1 MFKNFLIK
9 NSLNVLLL
17 RISGIILMF
26 FLSLFLTNSF
36 SAEIVGQYDFVRSSL
51 MILSGASLLGTNQAI
66 IYYSGVLTSNK
77 SFGSIKSIY
86 FKMNFLILTAC
97 AVLYM
102 PMLMI
107 EKETILFKKN
117 PIARQIND
125 LAHTFSKCLKEPIIQ
140 GARQCTSSPTPTKDP

>member
-1 MFKNFLIK
+1 
-9 NSLNVLLL
+9 
-17 RISGIILMF
+17 MF

-36 SAEIVGQYDFVRSSL
+36 SAEIVGQYDFVRSTL

-107 EKETILFKKN
+107 EKETINQIFK
-117 PIARQIND
+117 
-125 LAHTFSKCLKEPIIQ
+125 L
-140 GARQCTSSPTPTKDP
+140 